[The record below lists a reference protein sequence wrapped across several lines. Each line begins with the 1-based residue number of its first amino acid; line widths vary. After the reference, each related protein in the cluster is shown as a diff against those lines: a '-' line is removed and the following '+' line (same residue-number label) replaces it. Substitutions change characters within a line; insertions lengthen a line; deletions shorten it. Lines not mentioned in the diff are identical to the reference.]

1 MVGELMSAMT
11 QTLELMWVFFPCF
24 LEGKSIYFV
33 WLGVGELFVFFFSWL
48 GINLV
53 IIQIYSLM
61 WFAFQTKKKK

>member
-33 WLGVGELFVFFFSWL
+33 WLGVGELFVFFFI
-48 GINLV
+48 GEE
-53 IIQIYSLM
+53 
-61 WFAFQTKKKK
+61 

>member
-33 WLGVGELFVFFFSWL
+33 WLGVGELFVCLFVFLARNKSRDYT
-48 GINLV
+48 NL
-53 IIQIYSLM
+53 
-61 WFAFQTKKKK
+61 